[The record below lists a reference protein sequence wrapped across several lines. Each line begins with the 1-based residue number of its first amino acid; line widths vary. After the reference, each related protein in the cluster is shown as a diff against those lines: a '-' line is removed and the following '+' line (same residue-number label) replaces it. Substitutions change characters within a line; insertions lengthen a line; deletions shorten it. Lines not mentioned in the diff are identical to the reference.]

1 MRNSVMRRLA
11 KVVRSKSMRSFAFLK
26 EINSA
31 HLKIGLVA
39 AALFALVYAV
49 ETKAIL
55 VLESSQDPLEVMH
68 QSPQMMYR

>member
-11 KVVRSKSMRSFAFLK
+11 KVVRSKSKRSFAFLK
-26 EINSA
+26 EINGA

-55 VLESSQDPLEVMH
+55 VLESSQYPLEVMH

>member
-11 KVVRSKSMRSFAFLK
+11 KVVRSKNKRSFAFLK
-26 EINSA
+26 ESDGA

-68 QSPQMMYR
+68 QSHQMMYR